1 MEDQT
6 DLRIL
11 ISKLNND
18 YNPRNT
24 KKAKEKNRVLEY
36 ARKLSDARDEIINFF
51 EKGIFPY
58 KDNTFKTKEKKSE
71 KESEEELEENK
82 FFKYIKNES
91 KNQNYDLFKEYFNF
105 VAPTVLAKKLYGT
118 KDKSKKK

>member
-6 DLRIL
+6 ELRIL

-58 KDNTFKTKEKKSE
+58 KYNTFKQKKKSQ
-71 KESEEELEENK
+71 K
-82 FFKYIKNES
+82 
-91 KNQNYDLFKEYFNF
+91 KNQ
-105 VAPTVLAKKLYGT
+105 KKN
-118 KDKSKKK
+118 